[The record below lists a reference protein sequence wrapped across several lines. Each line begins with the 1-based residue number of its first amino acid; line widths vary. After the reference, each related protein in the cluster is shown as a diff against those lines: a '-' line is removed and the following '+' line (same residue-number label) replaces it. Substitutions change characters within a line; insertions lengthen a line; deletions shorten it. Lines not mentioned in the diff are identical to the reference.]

1 MINPTKAY
9 EPIGGGT
16 ATTTFGRYFK
26 IKSIKA
32 SPSNS
37 GKGATSP
44 STNTTSMN
52 QKKKQLKVEKRK
64 QMEQINRYHHFML
77 RMVLLFYFMIVT
89 TIVVFYAMSRP
100 QQFYFIWSS
109 ASLANNLKHPTM
121 KDLLLLQQRKPSPSA
136 LSYGNV
142 QDDEEFVEV
151 SLPHSTPTATT
162 TATKKSMVVEEMRM
176 PVHRTATLDQTTPLP
191 TFSFQVGEILG
202 VPFIQCSTIH
212 GWNGVPPVALS
223 SSNPSIDIQMSPS
236 SYSNDVIFLGRQFFR
251 DNDFINSALK
261 HGSDVPMHIDTEI
274 GLRAIYDYCRTAEDQ
289 VGYVDSV
296 IALDVD
302 HTTPTVHI
310 VEILQE
316 LLRKQRISALPV
328 AAIVTPERSSQ
339 TILDWI
345 MYGHRDELMN
355 QVTRHWIPISAG
367 PYMLQAIADDQY
379 GGDATTVTT
388 GSTTTDEF
396 ASKQY
401 NHTNR
406 DIPGDSRGDI
416 APSMS
421 LPSSSIFR
429 QIDSWPMLIIS
440 GIEDRISQEAGPLLR
455 GTTSVT
461 DRPSSHPVTTYT
473 ILPGNTTCYLS
484 HAALVM
490 DAILDYLK
498 DWDQHHPMVDR
509 PGHW

>member
-1 MINPTKAY
+1 
-9 EPIGGGT
+9 
-16 ATTTFGRYFK
+16 
-26 IKSIKA
+26 
-32 SPSNS
+32 
-37 GKGATSP
+37 
-44 STNTTSMN
+44 
-52 QKKKQLKVEKRK
+52 
-64 QMEQINRYHHFML
+64 
-77 RMVLLFYFMIVT
+77 
-89 TIVVFYAMSRP
+89 
-100 QQFYFIWSS
+100 
-109 ASLANNLKHPTM
+109 
-121 KDLLLLQQRKPSPSA
+121 
-136 LSYGNV
+136 
-142 QDDEEFVEV
+142 
-151 SLPHSTPTATT
+151 
-162 TATKKSMVVEEMRM
+162 
-176 PVHRTATLDQTTPLP
+176 
-191 TFSFQVGEILG
+191 
-202 VPFIQCSTIH
+202 
-212 GWNGVPPVALS
+212 
-223 SSNPSIDIQMSPS
+223 
-236 SYSNDVIFLGRQFFR
+236 
-251 DNDFINSALK
+251 
-261 HGSDVPMHIDTEI
+261 
-274 GLRAIYDYCRTAEDQ
+274 
-289 VGYVDSV
+289 
-296 IALDVD
+296 
-302 HTTPTVHI
+302 
-310 VEILQE
+310 
-316 LLRKQRISALPV
+316 
-328 AAIVTPERSSQ
+328 
-339 TILDWI
+339 

-406 DIPGDSRGDI
+406 DIPGDCRGDI

-461 DRPSSHPVTTYT
+461 DRPSSHPVTTTTKYT